1 MKGLSVVI
9 IVGGVA
15 VVGLGAAMAIANP
28 DQQAYEQ
35 YATAQLT
42 NYLKTNICTQGQN
55 ILGNLMQQP
64 CTSLVENIKPQI
76 PPLITENTQRQN
88 FIFFS
93 IYQTNLPLNK
103 FIPFAPT
110 YQIATV
116 GAFNNFY
123 SYQPQKR

>member
-1 MKGLSVVI
+1 MKGLSVVVM
-9 IVGGVA
+9 VGGLA
-15 VVGLGAAMAIANP
+15 AVGLGAAMAIANP

-35 YATAQLT
+35 YATTHIT
-42 NYLKTNICTQGQN
+42 NYLKNSVCTQGQN

-64 CTSLVENIKPQI
+64 CNSLVESIKPQI
-76 PPLITENTQRQN
+76 PPLITQNTQRQD

-93 IYQTNLPLNK
+93 IYQTNLPLSS

-110 YQIATV
+110 YQIETV

>member
-1 MKGLSVVI
+1 MKVSPVVA
-9 IVGGVA
+9 IVGVA

-35 YATAQLT
+35 YATVQIT
-42 NYLKTNICTQGQN
+42 SYLKNNVCTQGQN

-64 CTSLVENIKPQI
+64 CNSLVETIKPQI
-76 PPLITENTQRQN
+76 QPLVTYNTQRQN

-93 IYQTNLPLNK
+93 IYRTNLPLSNL
-103 FIPFAPT
+103 IPFAPA
-110 YQIATV
+110 YQVETI